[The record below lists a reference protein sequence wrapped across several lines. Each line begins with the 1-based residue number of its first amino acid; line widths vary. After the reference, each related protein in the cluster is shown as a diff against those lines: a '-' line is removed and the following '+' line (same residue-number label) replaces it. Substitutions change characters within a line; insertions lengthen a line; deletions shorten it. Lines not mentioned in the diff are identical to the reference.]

1 MQVFSKTGIGPEE
14 QCLQPSARPLF
25 CMISA
30 ELFGADARHLNIFNV
45 LLTFSHTTIELLEEF
60 RNGGMTRYDIT
71 DAKTGP
77 LCGRISAGSE
87 RHAGRHPGR
96 LPQTCGGQNGLAPAE
111 RPCHCRRDRD
121 GEKERAARTQI
132 DADWVLKRIGEELS
146 ADMADLY
153 DDHGDLLPIEDWPLI
168 WRQGL
173 VSGVDILAL
182 YEGEGEDRRLVGQV
196 KKLKLVD
203 RTRRLELVGKHIRV
217 NAFQEVF

>member
-1 MQVFSKTGIGPEE
+1 MTSLTPKQ
-14 QCLQPSARPLF
+14 ARFVDEYL
-25 CMISA
+25 
-30 ELFGADARHLNIFNV
+30 LDLNATQAAI
-45 LLTFSHTTIELLEEF
+45 
-60 RNGGMTRYDIT
+60 R
-71 DAKTGP
+71 
-77 LCGRISAGSE
+77 AGY
-87 RHAGRHPGR
+87 RKHAAGRMGSHLLRDP
-96 LPQTCGGQNGLAPAE
+96 LIAAE
-111 RPCHCRRDRD
+111 I
-121 GEKERAARTQI
+121 ETAKKERAARTQI

-182 YEGEGEDRRLVGQV
+182 YEGEGDDRRLVGQV

-217 NAFQEVF
+217 NAFQEVFEHKGLNALADRLERAGKRLESDAGPLAAPLSDGAAHAGIDTGIQEQDAADDATNP